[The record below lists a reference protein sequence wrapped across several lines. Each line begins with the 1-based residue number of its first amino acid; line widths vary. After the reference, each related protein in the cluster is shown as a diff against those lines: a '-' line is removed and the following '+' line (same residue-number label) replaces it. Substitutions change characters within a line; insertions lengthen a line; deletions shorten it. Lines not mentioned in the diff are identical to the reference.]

1 MAHIKDECVTR
12 QEGEEAAP
20 SRLGRVEVDARGRNV
35 WRWARNLAESTS
47 VLLKRLETS
56 DLEIEAT
63 QQVKARIDKQRPRRA
78 AAALTLEGE
87 DGRDAGGGFDPYN
100 RR

>member
-1 MAHIKDECVTR
+1 MAHTKDECVTPPG
-12 QEGEEAAP
+12 GEEGAP
-20 SRLGRVEVDARGRNV
+20 SRLGQVEVDARGRNI

-47 VLLKRLETS
+47 VLLKRLEAT

-63 QQVKARIDKQRPRRA
+63 QQVKARIQQQRPRGA
-78 AAALTLEGE
+78 AAALSLQG
-87 DGRDAGGGFDPYN
+87 DDDRDAGGGFDPYN